1 MNKIAI
7 AALLSIF
14 VAANA
19 AAASEGVADQE
30 GTIHAGIKLG
40 PSDVT
45 GSPIGFGV
53 YGGYTLF
60 GPNTFKNHAFFSK
73 LSIAVEGEYVN
84 LGNSSSGGLSY
95 NAATLGG
102 VAAATYPINEKF
114 SVIVK
119 AGMASVTGK
128 ISGCGGGWCN
138 ASSTSIGLHTAAAGH
153 FNITPKIGLR
163 AGYDSYPSYRMISAG
178 AVFKF

>member
-7 AALLSIF
+7 AVLLSIF
-14 VAANA
+14 ISVN

-45 GSPIGFGV
+45 GNPIGFGV

-60 GPNTFKNHAFFSK
+60 GPNTFKNQAFFSK
-73 LSIAVEGEYVN
+73 LSMAVEGEYVH
-84 LGNSSSGGLSY
+84 LGNASSLGVSY
-95 NAATLGG
+95 SAATLGA
-102 VAAATYPINEKF
+102 VAAATYPINDQF

-119 AGMASVTGK
+119 AGMASVTSK
-128 ISGCGGGWCN
+128 ASGCGLLCN
-138 ASSTSIGLHTAAAGH
+138 ASSTSIGVHTGAAGH
-153 FNITPKIGLR
+153 FNITPKIGVR
-163 AGYDSYPSYRMISAG
+163 AGYDSYPNHSMLSVG
-178 AVFKF
+178 GVFKF